1 MSSYEPIGALLR
13 GLDVLRALNE
23 GGPQAIKDLHRVTGI
38 AKPTLVRIVETLQ
51 HAGYVGEGDAD
62 RRYAVTPRVLGL
74 ANGYEAQRWLMEVAG
89 PLLDEFRASAGWPVE
104 LGVFDADAIVIL
116 NTSRQAGYLSVN
128 RKPGS
133 RVSLLKTALGRAYLG
148 ALSEEACATLLS
160 RLASR
165 PEDEFDAAR
174 SPRPYR
180 RLLALL
186 DQVREQGY
194 ATADRETLTNGR
206 ALAVAIVVDGTPI
219 ASVNL
224 VAHASAMSMD
234 EFEQKWAE
242 KLMRF
247 GRQVSLAC
255 RR

>member
-13 GLDVLRALNE
+13 GLEVLRALNE
-23 GGPQAIKDLHRVTGI
+23 DGPQAIKDLHRVTGI

-51 HAGYVGEGDAD
+51 HAGYVGPGDAD

-74 ANGYEAQRWLMEVAG
+74 ANGYEEQRWLMDVAG

-148 ALSEEACATLLS
+148 ALPDESCAALLS
-160 RLASR
+160 RLALL
-165 PEDEFDAAR
+165 PEEAFEVAR
-174 SPRPYR
+174 SPRQYR
-180 RLLALL
+180 QLL
-186 DQVREQGY
+186 DQVRERGY

-206 ALAVAIVVDGTPI
+206 ALAVAIVVDGEPI

-224 VAHASAMSMD
+224 VAHASAMSMV
-234 EFEQKWAE
+234 EFEQKWAQ
-242 KLMRF
+242 KLVSF
-247 GRQVSLAC
+247 GQRVAQAC
-255 RR
+255 KR